1 MLAEERMNEILA
13 IVNERGSVTVP
24 QLMELLDASESTI
37 RRDLIKLHATQRLV
51 KVHGGATALPRE
63 YVNSDLAYASRYA
76 LSVEEKHEIARY
88 AAAQVAPGDFVF
100 IDAGTTTEYLADY
113 LTEYSAVYVT
123 NSLPLL
129 GG

>member
-51 KVHGGATALPRE
+51 KVHGG
-63 YVNSDLAYASRYA
+63 
-76 LSVEEKHEIARY
+76 SV
-88 AAAQVAPGDFVF
+88 
-100 IDAGTTTEYLADY
+100 
-113 LTEYSAVYVT
+113 
-123 NSLPLL
+123 
-129 GG
+129 